1 MLYTLM
7 GLARRARLPDR
18 DEFAAFVRSV
28 EPSLLRGL
36 VAAYGLDLGRSATID
51 ALSWAWEHWH
61 QLRTITNKAG
71 YLYRVGQISARRHIP
86 QAVPFELRELADN
99 RLPVVEPG
107 LVPALKRLSVQQ
119 RTVVVLVH
127 GFEWSQAEVSELL
140 EISPST
146 VQKHLNRAMSKLRD
160 ELEPTNANRHC

>member
-1 MLYTLM
+1 
-7 GLARRARLPDR
+7 
-18 DEFAAFVRSV
+18 
-28 EPSLLRGL
+28 
-36 VAAYGLDLGRSATID
+36 
-51 ALSWAWEHWH
+51 
-61 QLRTITNKAG
+61 
-71 YLYRVGQISARRHIP
+71 
-86 QAVPFELRELADN
+86 
-99 RLPVVEPG
+99 
-107 LVPALKRLSVQQ
+107 LKRLSVQQ